1 MNKKEFKKKCK
12 QEKTTSYK
20 LMLSGGIVST
30 IGFILAVVSFL
41 MMNEFTLQIVGA
53 VIGGIIAF
61 IGMILDLTGEIILAK
76 NYKEYNIEGKDK
88 Q

>member
-20 LMLSGGIVST
+20 LMLSGGIIST
-30 IGFILAVVSFL
+30 IGLVVVLLSFL
-41 MMNEFTLQIVGA
+41 IIKEFTPQIIGF

-61 IGMILDLTGEIILAK
+61 IGIIVDLTGEIILAK
-76 NYKEYNIEGKDK
+76 KYKEYNK
-88 Q
+88 

>member
-1 MNKKEFKKKCK
+1 MNKKEYRKKCK

-30 IGFILAVVSFL
+30 IGLIVVVLSFSIIKEFIP
-41 MMNEFTLQIVGA
+41 QIVGF
-53 VIGGIIAF
+53 VTGGIISF

-76 NYKEYNIEGKDK
+76 NYKRV
-88 Q
+88 

>member
-1 MNKKEFKKKCK
+1 MNKKDLKKKCQ

-30 IGFILAVVSFL
+30 IGLIVVLLSFVIIK
-41 MMNEFTLQIVGA
+41 EFMPQIVGF
-53 VIGGIIAF
+53 VIGGIISF

-76 NYKEYNIEGKDK
+76 NYKKYNK
-88 Q
+88 

>member
-12 QEKTTSYK
+12 QEKTISYK
-20 LMLSGGIVST
+20 LMLSGEIISMISLIVVLLSFFIIKEFIPQI
-30 IGFILAVVSFL
+30 IGF
-41 MMNEFTLQIVGA
+41 

-76 NYKEYNIEGKDK
+76 NYKKHNK
-88 Q
+88 

>member
-30 IGFILAVVSFL
+30 IGFILVVVSFL

-76 NYKEYNIEGKDK
+76 NYKKYNK
-88 Q
+88 

>member
-20 LMLSGGIVST
+20 LMLSWGIVST
-30 IGFILAVVSFL
+30 IGLIVVLLSFVSIK
-41 MMNEFTLQIVGA
+41 EFMPQIVGF

-61 IGMILDLTGEIILAK
+61 IGMILDLTWEIILAK
-76 NYKEYNIEGKDK
+76 NYKKYNK
-88 Q
+88 

>member
-12 QEKTTSYK
+12 NEKTASYK
-20 LMLSGGIVST
+20 LMLSGGIVSI
-30 IGFILAVVSFL
+30 IGLIFVIVSFL
-41 MMNEFTLQIVGA
+41 IINKFTQQIVGA

-76 NYKEYNIEGKDK
+76 NYKEYNK
-88 Q
+88 

>member
-30 IGFILAVVSFL
+30 IGLIVVLLAFVIIK
-41 MMNEFTLQIVGA
+41 EFMPQIVGF

-61 IGMILDLTGEIILAK
+61 IGMILDLTGEIILDK
-76 NYKEYNIEGKDK
+76 NYKKYNK
-88 Q
+88 

>member
-30 IGFILAVVSFL
+30 IGFILVVVSFL
-41 MMNEFTLQIVGA
+41 MMNEFTLQIVGT
-53 VIGGIIAF
+53 VIGGVIAF

-76 NYKEYNIEGKDK
+76 NYKEYNK
-88 Q
+88 

>member
-12 QEKTTSYK
+12 QEKSTSYK

-30 IGFILAVVSFL
+30 IGFILVVVSFL

-53 VIGGIIAF
+53 VMGGIIAF

-76 NYKEYNIEGKDK
+76 NYKEYNK
-88 Q
+88 

>member
-12 QEKTTSYK
+12 QEKTISYK
-20 LMLSGGIVST
+20 LMLSGRIISMISLIVVLLSFFIIKEFIPQI
-30 IGFILAVVSFL
+30 IGF
-41 MMNEFTLQIVGA
+41 

-76 NYKEYNIEGKDK
+76 NYKKHNK
-88 Q
+88 

>member
-30 IGFILAVVSFL
+30 IGLIVVLLSFL
-41 MMNEFTLQIVGA
+41 IIKEFIPQIAGF

-61 IGMILDLTGEIILAK
+61 IGMILDLIGEIILAK
-76 NYKEYNIEGKDK
+76 NYKENNK
-88 Q
+88 

>member
-20 LMLSGGIVST
+20 LMLLGAIVST
-30 IGFILAVVSFL
+30 IGLIMVILSFL
-41 MMNEFTLQIVGA
+41 IIKEFIPQIVGF
-53 VIGGIIAF
+53 VVGGIISF

-76 NYKEYNIEGKDK
+76 NYKEYNK
-88 Q
+88 

>member
-20 LMLSGGIVST
+20 LMLSGGIIST
-30 IGFILAVVSFL
+30 IGLLVVILSFL
-41 MMNEFTLQIVGA
+41 IIKEFTPQIVGF

-61 IGMILDLTGEIILAK
+61 IGMMLDLTGEIILSK
-76 NYKEYNIEGKDK
+76 NYKEYNK
-88 Q
+88 

>member
-12 QEKTTSYK
+12 QERTTSYK
-20 LMLSGGIVST
+20 LMLSGGIIST
-30 IGFILAVVSFL
+30 TGLIVVLLSFLIIKEFIPQIIGF
-41 MMNEFTLQIVGA
+41 

-76 NYKEYNIEGKDK
+76 NYKEYNK
-88 Q
+88 

>member
-30 IGFILAVVSFL
+30 IGIIVVILSFL
-41 MMNEFTLQIVGA
+41 VIKEFTPQI
-53 VIGGIIAF
+53 IGFITGGVIAF
-61 IGMILDLTGEIILAK
+61 IGMILDLIGEMILAK
-76 NYKEYNIEGKDK
+76 NYKEYNK
-88 Q
+88 

>member
-30 IGFILAVVSFL
+30 DRKSVV
-41 MMNEFTLQIVGA
+41 
-53 VIGGIIAF
+53 
-61 IGMILDLTGEIILAK
+61 
-76 NYKEYNIEGKDK
+76 
-88 Q
+88 